1 MLPSDR
7 TVDLAPLTLRAAV
20 SSVNDDARTAELIFS
35 TGAPVERYDWRA
47 DTRYRERLSL
57 TPAHVRLDRLNNGAP
72 LLDAHAAHTVAN
84 QIGVVVEHSAAL
96 TTKDARATVRFSER
110 AEVEPIWQ
118 DVRTGIVRNV
128 SVGYR
133 VHRCE
138 ETAGTDGALPTRL
151 ATDWEPFELS
161 LVPMGADPGARV
173 RQTDLFDE
181 TNPCVIVTRAAKE
194 SAMPIP
200 KNISDTSPADA
211 GQARSAADAERTR
224 AAAIRTAVRAGGL
237 EETVADTLINQ
248 GVTADA
254 ARATI
259 LDTLATRQA
268 QTDTRTGDG
277 RVQLGDDARDQFVRA
292 GQAIRGL
299 DRMQLAERMLTVRS
313 GASQT
318 TSDFA
323 VLLETVLHKILRA
336 EYALQADTWHA
347 GRAARPGAGHDGAGR
362 ARHCGGAREYPPRPR
377 GHRGPERR
385 GGPGAARRPGGRDGG
400 GRGRRRD
407 SPHALSRRRGG
418 PRAVCL
424 QRGRPP
430 VWRRGRR
437 SARGQARRHQRESPT
452 TPRRDLPRRAR
463 RRHPASV
470 TMSDLDARIDLALTD
485 GTWTPIPDVVGSA
498 GVTLAYG
505 IRGTGPLARTAAP
518 ARLTFALHNDA
529 GSAVGVQGAYAPGHA
544 NVRAGFG
551 VGTPVRL
558 VLIRAGTAYV
568 KFGGR
573 LTAIQPDPGR
583 GRQQTTCEAA
593 DWLETVATTPVRV
606 PAQVDHRA
614 DELLETIVN
623 ALPADARPVTTDF
636 DQGVSTFPYALY
648 DLDAEEPALR
658 AIAKVVQSEL
668 GFCARRRDAGGA
680 DRRRRRRPRHHPR
693 AGHDAPDCRGG
704 GRGPAGRARR
714 RPVADRA
721 GGDAHAHPRRPY

>member
-35 TGAPVERYDWRA
+35 TGAPVERTDWRSG
-47 DTRYRERLSL
+47 TRYRERLSL
-57 TPAHVRLDRLNNGAP
+57 TPAHVRLDRLNGGAP
-72 LLDAHAAHTVAN
+72 LLDAHAAFTVAN
-84 QIGVVVEHSAAL
+84 QIGVIVEGSATV

-181 TNPCVIVTRAAKE
+181 TNPCVVVTRAAKE
-194 SAMPIP
+194 PDMPP
-200 KNISDTSPADA
+200 KKTSDTSPANA
-211 GQARSAADAERTR
+211 GQARSAATATDPPPPAAAPSSDVAAARRDAADAERTR

-237 EETVADTLINQ
+237 EETVADTLIDQ

-277 RVQLGDDARDQFVRA
+277 RVQLGDDARDQFVRAAHAWLLQRAGGLARVAAHDGTPVADYDPGECRGMTLIDLGRACLTRA

-336 EYALQADTWHA
+336 EYALQADTWSRWC
-347 GRAARPGAGHDGAGR
+347 GIETVSDFRAHHFYRLGSLTALD
-362 ARHCGGAREYPPRPR
+362 
-377 GHRGPERR
+377 
-385 GGPGAARRPGGRDGG
+385 
-400 GRGRRRD
+400 
-407 SPHALSRRRGG
+407 ALSEHGEFTNK
-418 PRAVCL
+418 A
-424 QRGRPP
+424 
-430 VWRRGRR
+430 
-437 SARGQARRHQRESPT
+437 
-452 TPRRDLPRRAR
+452 
-463 RRHPASV
+463 
-470 TMSDLDARIDLALTD
+470 
-485 GTWTPIPDVVGSA
+485 IPDAEKAS
-498 GVTLAYG
+498 
-505 IRGTGPLARTAAP
+505 
-518 ARLTFALHNDA
+518 F
-529 GSAVGVQGAYAPGHA
+529 S
-544 NVRAGFG
+544 
-551 VGTPVRL
+551 VGTTGNILAVTR
-558 VLIRAGTAYV
+558 
-568 KFGGR
+568 
-573 LTAIQPDPGR
+573 
-583 GRQQTTCEAA
+583 
-593 DWLETVATTPVRV
+593 
-606 PAQVDHRA
+606 
-614 DELLETIVN
+614 ETIVN
-623 ALPADARPVTTDF
+623 DDLGGLTRLARMLGRAGKLSIEQAAYAALAEHDGLGPSQADGEPLFHAHRANVGTDAALSAAAIDADATILAQQKDPNGVDFIDLQPDLLLVPRGLRGTAVTINEA
-636 DQGVSTFPYALY
+636 QY
-648 DLDAEEPALR
+648 DPDTPNKLQKPNAVRGLFRDIVATPRLTGTRRYLFASPAL
-658 AIAKVVQSEL
+658 APVVVVSFLEGQQEPVL
-668 GFCARRRDAGGA
+668 ETRDGWRVDGVEM
-680 DRRRRRRPRHHPR
+680 
-693 AGHDAPDCRGG
+693 
-704 GRGPAGRARR
+704 RARLDFGVDVVDYR
-714 RPVADRA
+714 GAVTNA
-721 GGDAHAHPRRPY
+721 GM